1 MIDNFII
8 FLILSLILFLLS
20 SLIGVY
26 YINKK
31 IYSNDI
37 KILKNFLLK
46 NNLKIDDSNEFK
58 LVFINYESPDF
69 KRMDDFLSSTEVK
82 LHVFLNAP
90 TWLYKTKIE
99 KWKNHNLNQT
109 KEFLF
114 EHKYELVIFD
124 PINNSLSKHSNL
136 LNTFECME
144 ALDVNNKNWKGKKA
158 WV

>member
-1 MIDNFII
+1 MIDKFII
-8 FLILSLILFLLS
+8 FLILLLS
-20 SLIGVY
+20 LSLIGVY

-82 LHVFLNAP
+82 FHVFLNSP
-90 TWLYKTKIE
+90 TWLFKTKIE
-99 KWKNHNLNQT
+99 KWKNHNINQA

-114 EHKYELVIFD
+114 EQKYELVIYD
-124 PINNSLSKHSNL
+124 PINNSILKHSNL
-136 LNTFECME
+136 LSTFECME
-144 ALDVNNKNWKGKKA
+144 ALDVNNKNWKGKKT

>member
-8 FLILSLILFLLS
+8 FLILLLLLI
-20 SLIGVY
+20 LIGVY

-46 NNLKIDDSNEFK
+46 NNLQIDDSNEFK

-82 LHVFLNAP
+82 FHVFLNSP
-90 TWLYKTKIE
+90 TWLLKTKIE

-114 EHKYELVIFD
+114 EQKYELVIYG
-124 PINNSLSKHSNL
+124 PINNDLSKYSNL
-136 LNTFECME
+136 LNAFECIE
-144 ALDVNNKNWKGKKA
+144 ALDVNNKNGRE
-158 WV
+158 